1 MLTPELESRMSKI
14 IEKLDKLQISDKKES
29 EDDFLSEQE
38 KYEYLIQKNAQKRV
52 SQNFEKI
59 SDFFNRENEEETE
72 EDDADE
78 FSQENESSMALNMK
92 KLITIGEFQISLD
105 KLLELLEESLNIK
118 ENNDEKYLDK
128 YVNDISLITDD
139 DTVSMDDDTKKK
151 EFAKALVKKYHKIAH
166 LLKRYIGENNIVNE
180 LLSKEKKKGGK
191 KKSIQGNKRRSLFD
205 NALLISEKKYKPIK
219 GFPNLGNTFMS
230 EVLANIEKKKRS
242 SCVNIGNV
250 GKKEEPLSCDKS
262 SDEEEEEEEEIEENG
277 EKIPAY
283 RPGKLRS
290 SFMFN

>member
-1 MLTPELESRMSKI
+1 M
-14 IEKLDKLQISDKKES
+14 
-29 EDDFLSEQE
+29 
-38 KYEYLIQKNAQKRV
+38 
-52 SQNFEKI
+52 
-59 SDFFNRENEEETE
+59 
-72 EDDADE
+72 
-78 FSQENESSMALNMK
+78 
-92 KLITIGEFQISLD
+92 
-105 KLLELLEESLNIK
+105 
-118 ENNDEKYLDK
+118 
-128 YVNDISLITDD
+128 
-139 DTVSMDDDTKKK
+139 
-151 EFAKALVKKYHKIAH
+151 VKKYHKIAH

-230 EVLANIEKKKRS
+230 EVLANMEKKKRS

-262 SDEEEEEEEEIEENG
+262 SDEEEEEEEIEENG

>member
-38 KYEYLIQKNAQKRV
+38 KYEYIIQKNAQKRV

-166 LLKRYIGENNIVNE
+166 LLKRYIGENNIVND
-180 LLSKEKKKGGK
+180 LISKEKKKGGK

-205 NALLISEKKYKPIK
+205 NALLISEKNI
-219 GFPNLGNTFMS
+219 NL
-230 EVLANIEKKKRS
+230 
-242 SCVNIGNV
+242 
-250 GKKEEPLSCDKS
+250 
-262 SDEEEEEEEEIEENG
+262 
-277 EKIPAY
+277 
-283 RPGKLRS
+283 
-290 SFMFN
+290 

>member
-78 FSQENESSMALNMK
+78 LSENESSIALNMK
-92 KLITIGEFQISLD
+92 KLITIGEFQISLE

-139 DTVSMDDDTKKK
+139 ETVSMDDDTKKK

-166 LLKRYIGENNIVNE
+166 LLKRYIGE
-180 LLSKEKKKGGK
+180 K
-191 KKSIQGNKRRSLFD
+191 
-205 NALLISEKKYKPIK
+205 
-219 GFPNLGNTFMS
+219 
-230 EVLANIEKKKRS
+230 
-242 SCVNIGNV
+242 
-250 GKKEEPLSCDKS
+250 
-262 SDEEEEEEEEIEENG
+262 
-277 EKIPAY
+277 
-283 RPGKLRS
+283 
-290 SFMFN
+290 